1 MEQEKLFELSSWQWN
16 LLQSYTTPNSKES
29 WTALMN
35 DLMIGAS
42 DCAVLHRRLRLDEY
56 EMGFADH
63 EESLWV
69 LGWDEMP
76 EITPNQLLANH
87 FELVAYQEDVGV
99 AYAPVISLHTYA
111 DSDNLRVRL
120 PCNHESNISAGILKD
135 LSRED
140 CLTAHC
146 ATKSCGRQIMDL
158 EDDRLLDLARERE
171 ERADW
176 AIDQIDWERRD
187 REVRNGSV
195 TTRTTG
201 KKLYHALKSAL
212 ASMKVPGSA
221 THAALDA
228 TDFAE
233 TKIVKRHLR
242 SILSFDN
249 DIDWAPR
256 TVLIELQ
263 QETSKTLKAASP
275 FEEMEVLLLMLP
287 PAFEEFLCKWL
298 TRAVNH
304 AFPSSIDMSIEDVE
318 ASFAEVLNHIE
329 RVGWRRKSLISTAMM
344 RWKSS
349 GEHPNT
355 GNHLLTIVSY
365 ILHPRKLIP
374 VHANLFRQTV
384 LYTCSR
390 SNAQIQILYNSHCPF
405 VRSVEDASNKE
416 GEQCAI

>member
-1 MEQEKLFELSSWQWN
+1 MLPTEPALEAPETLDHEDNLDITECVSWLSSAPGVSSLSAVSFIGEDDIFTRFSLQTTWFTGEGKTMEQEKLFELSSWQWN

-87 FELVAYQEDVGV
+87 LELVAYQEDVGV

-329 RVGWRRKSLISTAMM
+329 RVGLEEEKSYLD
-344 RWKSS
+344 
-349 GEHPNT
+349 
-355 GNHLLTIVSY
+355 GND
-365 ILHPRKLIP
+365 
-374 VHANLFRQTV
+374 
-384 LYTCSR
+384 
-390 SNAQIQILYNSHCPF
+390 
-405 VRSVEDASNKE
+405 EME
-416 GEQCAI
+416 E